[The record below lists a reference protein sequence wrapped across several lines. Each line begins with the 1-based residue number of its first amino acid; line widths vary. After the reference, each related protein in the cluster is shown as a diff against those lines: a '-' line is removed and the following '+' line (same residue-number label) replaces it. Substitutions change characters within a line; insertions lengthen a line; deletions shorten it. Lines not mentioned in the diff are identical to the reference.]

1 MKLSVIFINHNSRNG
16 LRLALNTLFKA
27 KSTVDYEVIVVD
39 NASADRSLEMLTF
52 EFPKVRVMANSSY
65 QGHSLAYNKAIR
77 AAKGDYVLLLSPYT
91 LTNSG
96 SLEKLSNFM
105 DQHPLVGG
113 VSLKMVDYQGD
124 YLPESKRSLAK
135 EWASFLRLAGM
146 SSYFPRS
153 ISSIHR
159 KNDWVE
165 EFETSEVDAL
175 HEDCMLLRKSAVEKV
190 GFFDERFRNY
200 GHNIDLSYRLRR
212 EGFKTY
218 YYSKTYIIQLP
229 GKYLNKFS
237 WDHIRHF
244 YGAMFIFAAK
254 YLFKLP
260 VINLKDIGEIFPSQY
275 EIE

>member
-1 MKLSVIFINHNSRNG
+1 MRLSVIFINHNSQNG

-27 KSTVDYEVIVVD
+27 RSTVDYEVIVVD
-39 NASADRSLEMLTF
+39 NASTDRSLEMLAF
-52 EFPKVRVMANSSY
+52 EFPKVRVIANSAY
-65 QGHSLAYNKAIR
+65 RGISLAYNKAIR
-77 AAKGDYVLLLSPYT
+77 AAQGDYVLLLDPYVVT
-91 LTNSG
+91 G
-96 SLEKLSNFM
+96 ADSLEKLVDFM
-105 DQHPLVGG
+105 DQHPLAGG
-113 VSLKMVDYQGD
+113 TSVRLVNYKGD
-124 YLPESKRSLAK
+124 YLPESKHSLNK
-135 EWASFLRLAGM
+135 NWAAFFKLFGLG
-146 SSYFPRS
+146 SYFPRS
-153 ISSIHR
+153 IPMHKR
-159 KNDWVE
+159 ADWIE
-165 EFETSEVDAL
+165 EFETSEVDVL
-175 HEDCMLLRKSAVEKV
+175 HEDCMLLRRSALDTT
-190 GFFDERFRNY
+190 GLFDERFSRF

-237 WDHIRHF
+237 WEHIRHF